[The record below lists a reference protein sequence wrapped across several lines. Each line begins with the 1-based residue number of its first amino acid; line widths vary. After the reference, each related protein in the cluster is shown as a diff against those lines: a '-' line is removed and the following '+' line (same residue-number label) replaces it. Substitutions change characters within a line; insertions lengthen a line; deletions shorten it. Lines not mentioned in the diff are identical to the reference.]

1 MTMAAD
7 RHSSE
12 DNHSSYRKALEEV
25 GPYLGLGLQIAAT
38 MAFFVWIGSLVDSW
52 LETGPIF
59 VLIGAVLGMTALI
72 VQLVQISNRLN
83 EASRK
88 RKKDSRSRESNI
100 DEE

>member
-1 MTMAAD
+1 MAD

-12 DNHSSYRKALEEV
+12 DTRSSYRKALEEV
-25 GPYLGLGLQIAAT
+25 GPYLGLGLQIGAT
-38 MAFFVWIGSLVDSW
+38 MAFFVGLGYLVDSW
-52 LETGPIF
+52 LATDPVF
-59 VLIGAVLGMTALI
+59 VLVGAVLGMTALV

-83 EASRK
+83 EESRK